1 VIKRIRSGGKSSL
14 QAARR
19 VMSRT
24 PVTWL
29 VWHLLVIATGVLF
42 MLAGLA
48 MLVVPGPGVLFIILS
63 LLVLSSEYAWARRA
77 LGPIKRIIEVVSA
90 WWSDPLLRKI
100 RRQVL
105 ILFGLLVIAGVSWYL
120 VKYGTSLDGF
130 RNLEELL
137 TR

>member
-1 VIKRIRSGGKSSL
+1 
-14 QAARR
+14 
-19 VMSRT
+19 MSRT